1 MATLRA
7 FAGRCPDSSNPKSEI
22 QNPKSKPRVYAWG
35 MNPSEYSDLEDEI
48 IDVPPQKPRRGRLRW
63 IIPVVFLLL
72 IVLWRAMDVYVDAL
86 WFGSLGFGSRFW
98 YELELGWGL
107 FAIFTLLTFAIL
119 WSGFY
124 ALEKWFRTKEI
135 EPKRVIINKQAV
147 EIDPSGYLRA
157 AAWTGSILFAVI
169 YGLSLS
175 NDWNTW
181 VLYFHQ
187 LPTTMVDPIFER
199 PVGFY
204 LFTLPVYQILLGWSM
219 TMSTILLVA
228 SVIHAVIA
236 TVFEPL
242 AIDED
247 PTAPRRVSGRS
258 YAAVS
263 LSLGLILL
271 IVAAR
276 TMLSR
281 YGYLWTDHASFSGVT
296 YTEANYLLPGLTI
309 VAVSLVVAAVLLIL
323 NAFTKRGVGLLVLGP
338 VVPILVYVVA
348 AMIVPAYVQSFIVK
362 PNELGR
368 ETPYIEHNIAWTRSG
383 FQLDKIE
390 SREYAADIT
399 PEALNLN
406 SNQSTLSNIRL
417 WDWQAL
423 QDTLRQIQEIR
434 TYYDFPDVDADRYRI
449 GGESRQVMIAV
460 RELDT
465 TKLPEQSRNWINE
478 RLVYTHGYGVTINP
492 VNEFS
497 SEGRPRFLVSNM
509 PIESTG
515 DIRVTRPEIYFGE
528 STDTTV
534 YVNTKQPE
542 FDYPQGEN
550 NSYTSYEGDGG
561 FAIGSGLRRLLIAS
575 ATDDL
580 SKLPFSDDVTAES
593 RVLLHRNIN
602 ARIKR
607 IAPFFTY
614 DTDPY
619 IMVDDAGRLI
629 WIVDGYV
636 TSDRFPY
643 SRHYD
648 HNSRRIN
655 YIRNSV
661 KVTID
666 AYTGAVSFYVFDDED
681 PIVAAYRSAFP
692 ELFKP
697 AAEMPTD
704 VRAHIRYPE
713 LMMRTQSD
721 VFGLYHTQSA
731 KMFFGRE
738 DVWSIAQEASAGDS
752 GSAPRPLEP
761 YQVLMPLPGEKPEP
775 EFARVVPFTPGNRNN
790 MIAWMAGRS
799 DGDDYGKLLVYAFP
813 ASRVIDGP
821 LQIEAHID
829 QDAQIAGQITL
840 WNQQGSKVKRG
851 SLIIMPIGTGLLF
864 VEPIYLQAVRSP
876 MPELRLVVLATQ
888 ERLTYAENFETALKQ
903 LLGQPGKAPAK
914 ETADVK
920 PGDKPPTVA
929 PSSEGLIK
937 QASQAFADYQRL
949 TAEGRLSEAGQK
961 LDELKRI
968 LDQLQT
974 QPK

>member
-1 MATLRA
+1 MATSA
-7 FAGRCPDSSNPKSEI
+7 
-22 QNPKSKPRVYAWG
+22 
-35 MNPSEYSDLEDEI
+35 YSDLDDDI
-48 IDVPPQKPRRGRLRW
+48 IDVSPRKPARRRRRRW
-63 IIPVVFLLL
+63 IVLAAFLVL
-72 IVLWRAMDVYVDAL
+72 IGLWQAIDLYVDAL
-86 WFGSLGFGSRFW
+86 WYGSLGFGSRFW
-98 YELELGWGL
+98 YALGLGWGL
-107 FAIFTLLTFAIL
+107 FAIFTLLTFGIL
-119 WSGFY
+119 RGGFY
-124 ALEKWFRTKEI
+124 ALEKWFRTDEI
-135 EPKRVIINKQAV
+135 VPKRIIVNKQPV
-147 EIDPSGYLRA
+147 DVNVSGYLRA
-157 AAWTGSILFAVI
+157 IGWIVSILFAVI
-169 YGLSLS
+169 YGLALS
-175 NDWNTW
+175 ADWNTW

-187 LPTTMVDPIFER
+187 PPTEMADPIFGR

-204 LFTLPVYQILLGWSM
+204 LFSLPIYQLLTGWLMTLSVILV
-219 TMSTILLVA
+219 IA
-228 SVIHAVIA
+228 SVVHAVLSSA
-236 TVFEPL
+236 MEQSV
-242 AIDED
+242 IDDES
-247 PTAPRRVSGRS
+247 AAFRGFGQRS
-258 YAAVS
+258 HTAVS
-263 LSLGLILL
+263 LSLGLLL
-271 IVAAR
+271 LFIAAK

-281 YGYLWTDHASFSGVT
+281 YGYLWTDHAPFSGVT
-296 YTEANYLLPGLTI
+296 YTEANYLLPGLTV
-309 VAVSLVVAAVLLIL
+309 VAVSLVLAAAALIV
-323 NAFTKRGVGLLVLGP
+323 NAFTKRAFRLLVLGLG
-338 VVPILVYVVA
+338 VPIIVYVIV
-348 AMIVPAYVQSFIVK
+348 AMIIPVYVQSFIVK

-368 ETPYIEHNIAWTRSG
+368 ETPYIEHNIAWTRTG
-383 FQLDKIE
+383 FKIDTLE

-399 PEALNLN
+399 PEALNLA
-406 SNQSTLSNIRL
+406 SNRKTLSNIRL

-449 GGESRQVMIAV
+449 GGEMRQVMIAV

-465 TKLPEQSRNWINE
+465 NKLPEQSQNWINE

-509 PIESTG
+509 PVESTG

-528 STDTTV
+528 RTDTTV

-550 NSYTSYEGDGG
+550 NSYTNYQGDGG
-561 FAIGSGLRRLLIAS
+561 FAIGSGLRRLCVAW

-580 SKLPFSDDVTAES
+580 SKLPFSDDVTDES

-602 ARIKR
+602 ARINR

-636 TSDRFPY
+636 TSDKFPLC
-643 SRHYD
+643 RRYD
-648 HNSRRIN
+648 HNGRRVN
-655 YIRNSV
+655 YIGNSV
-661 KVTID
+661 KVTMD
-666 AYTGAVSFYVFDDED
+666 AYTGAVNFYVVDGDD
-681 PIVAAYRSAFP
+681 PIVAAYRRAFP

-697 AAEMPTD
+697 AAELPAD

-713 LMMRTQSD
+713 LMMKTQSD

-738 DVWSIAQEASAGDS
+738 YVWSVAQEASS
-752 GSAPRPLEP
+752 GGSNGATHPLEP

-799 DGDDYGKLLVYAFP
+799 DGDAYGKLLVYAFP

-821 LQIEAHID
+821 LHIEARID

-903 LLGQPGKAPAK
+903 LLGQPEKAAGKEAEP
-914 ETADVK
+914 TK
-920 PGDKPPTVA
+920 PGDKPPVP
-929 PSSEGLIK
+929 PSIDGLIK
-937 QASQAFADYQRL
+937 QASRAFADYQRL

-968 LDQLQT
+968 LDQLQS
-974 QPK
+974 QPR